1 VNRERVVGRLF
12 FDKKD
17 QELLGIVNDVLS
29 REDVP
34 SLKRLLAPNLHPHGI
49 KEMAASRGLR
59 IAYAVIHLF
68 RSLERGRA
76 ADRLHSL
83 TALRDE
89 VFYTSEGTLRKNTA
103 RVMLQIMKELVR
115 EEDELIQLQLAN
127 DFRKAAAGKPRF
139 LAAQLKKYHLVEMPE
154 QWNQIAFDDHVHD
167 ANTKGRKSATHLIMD
182 AWIKGI
188 RRLTVIYYNHVHP
201 AVAEELLEAA
211 SVMDL
216 EVRVGI
222 EFSARYK
229 GRYVRFI
236 WTPRGFLDS
245 RDFLEFLG
253 QPDTK
258 ALMEEG
264 RQASEFQQRYI
275 LDALVEFNRHHRP
288 GINLELGIELQPL
301 SSEAFQALVGTGQP
315 SLHHLGKLIHDQLLP
330 LFTKRAQ
337 ELRNACTSE
346 DEETLRTNRD
356 LVARMDKLDIE
367 TIIDSY
373 LRPSCNPDL
382 DNPFVPREDDGA
394 PALLRHPPCD
404 LLQRLARIHSGY
416 RVTLNLSNLRAED
429 VLELLHTCG
438 GMITHLEIFNFKEV
452 AYGRARD
459 TLRIL
464 ELQAAI
470 NSGNV
475 VRLKRYI
482 HGLLDALPSSG
493 TQDEQERRKVL
504 NAILLDLERLR
515 GFYRKSKLKSRIGT
529 DSTGGSCRVPGM
541 GLIVRDTLP
550 RRLQRKLDSNLSA
563 QFRVPVS
570 IKVSMRRTAPVPEP
584 GPWLS
589 DRILALVR
597 QIPGFRFL
605 GVEQKEDWV
614 VQEYIPEH
622 PERSNIRTL
631 GGTQTVCGNGL
642 SLECGPQPE
651 QPSRPPLRYLRTPL
665 KNGLKILL
673 GFLPAFTSFL
683 LTKDWWVL
691 AYLGAF
697 IWFGITGIRNIIQS
711 VLGGGGIKR
720 SPLLRWNDYVSWDR
734 LSDSLLYTGFSV
746 PLLDYLV
753 KTLLLDRGMGI
764 TTATNPLALYTVMAL
779 VNGVYITGHNL
790 FRGLPREAAY
800 ANFFRTVLSIPLAV
814 AFNALVGG
822 ILALAGVPAVADTL
836 QRWAAIISKLASD
849 VVAGFIEGLSDRRQN
864 VRMRTLDYER
874 KLKQL
879 YDTYARLE
887 MLYPKEDLLEI
898 LESPKEFIRT
908 ISEEQGEMER
918 VVIVHALDLM
928 HFWMYKPRARSV
940 LRRFM
945 AEMTQDER
953 RVFLLSQY
961 VLQRERE
968 ISQLFLDG
976 LVGRNFSK
984 PLAFYL
990 ARSQEYLDDLH
1001 RMALRYSPAMQA
1013 APARDII

>member
-1 VNRERVVGRLF
+1 
-12 FDKKD
+12 
-17 QELLGIVNDVLS
+17 
-29 REDVP
+29 
-34 SLKRLLAPNLHPHGI
+34 
-49 KEMAASRGLR
+49 
-59 IAYAVIHLF
+59 
-68 RSLERGRA
+68 
-76 ADRLHSL
+76 
-83 TALRDE
+83 
-89 VFYTSEGTLRKNTA
+89 
-103 RVMLQIMKELVR
+103 
-115 EEDELIQLQLAN
+115 
-127 DFRKAAAGKPRF
+127 
-139 LAAQLKKYHLVEMPE
+139 MPE

-201 AVAEELLEAA
+201 SVAEELLEAA
-211 SVMDL
+211 SIMEL

-222 EFSARYK
+222 EFSARHR

-253 QPDTK
+253 EPDTK
-258 ALMEEG
+258 TLMEEG

-275 LDALVEFNRHHRP
+275 FEALAEFNRRHRP
-288 GINLELGIELQPL
+288 LMNQELGIELGPL
-301 SSEAFQALVGTGQP
+301 DSDELLALVGTGQP
-315 SLHHLGKLIHDQLLP
+315 SLHHLGKLIHDHLHPLLVQR
-330 LFTKRAQ
+330 TQ
-337 ELRNACTSE
+337 ELREVCRSGDDQA
-346 DEETLRTNRD
+346 LRESRE
-356 LVARMDKLDIE
+356 LVARMDRLDIE
-367 TIIDSY
+367 MIIDLY
-373 LRPSCNPDL
+373 LRPACNPDL
-382 DNPFVPREDDGA
+382 DNPFVPRDDDDA
-394 PALLRHPPCD
+394 PELLRHTPCD
-404 LLQRLARIHSGY
+404 LLQRLSSIHSGY
-416 RVTLNLSNLRAED
+416 RVTLNLAHLRAED
-429 VLELLHTCG
+429 VLELLHSCR

-475 VRLKRYI
+475 VRLKRYV
-482 HGLLDALPSSG
+482 HGLLRELEGSGLP
-493 TQDEQERRKVL
+493 DEQERRRVL
-504 NAILLDLERLR
+504 EEILHDLERLR
-515 GFYRKSKLKSRIGT
+515 GFYRKTKLKSRIGT
-529 DSTGGSCRVPGM
+529 DSTGGSCRIPGM
-541 GLIVRDTLP
+541 GLVVRDTLP
-550 RRLQRKLDSNLSA
+550 RPAQRELDSKQSG

-570 IKVSMRRTAPVPEP
+570 IKVSLRRTCPAPEP
-584 GPWLS
+584 ETGPGA
-589 DRILALVR
+589 RILAGLR
-597 QIPGFRFL
+597 RIPGLRFL
-605 GVEQKEDWV
+605 GIRLKEDWV
-614 VQEYIPEH
+614 VQEYVPDH

-631 GGTQTVCGNGL
+631 GGTHGVCGNGL
-642 SLECGPQPE
+642 SLECSRKPE
-651 QPSRPPLRYLRTPL
+651 QPGHPRLRYLRTPL

-673 GFLPAFTSFL
+673 GFIPAFLSFL

-697 IWFGITGIRNIIQS
+697 IWFGITGLRNIIQS
-711 VLGGGGIKR
+711 VLGGGGFKR

-753 KTLLLDRGMGI
+753 KTLLLDQGMGI
-764 TTATNPLALYTVMAL
+764 TTGTNPVALYTVMAL
-779 VNGVYITGHNL
+779 VNGVYITGHNI

-800 ANFFRTVLSIPLAV
+800 ANFFRSVLSIPLAV
-814 AFNALVGG
+814 AFNAAAGG
-822 ILALAGVPAVADTL
+822 LLALAGVPSPADTL

-849 VVAGFIEGLSDRRQN
+849 VVAGFIEGLADRRQN
-864 VRMRTLDYER
+864 VRMRTWNYES

-887 MLYPKEDLLEI
+887 MLYPTKDLLKI

-908 ISEEQGEMER
+908 ISTEQRDLER
-918 VVIVHALDLM
+918 VIIVHALDLM

-945 AEMTQDER
+945 AEMTQEER

-961 VLQRERE
+961 VLLRERE

-976 LVGRNFSK
+976 LVGKNFSE

-990 ARSQEYLDDLH
+990 ARSQEYLEDLH
-1001 RMALRYSPAMQA
+1001 RMALRYSPVPHA
-1013 APARDII
+1013 APAKEIV

>member
-1 VNRERVVGRLF
+1 MGGRLF
-12 FDKKD
+12 FDRRD
-17 QELLGIVNDVLS
+17 YELLGIVNDVLS
-29 REDVP
+29 REDIP
-34 SLKRLLAPNLHPHGI
+34 SLKQLLASDLHPHGI

-68 RSLERGRA
+68 RLLERGRA
-76 ADRLHSL
+76 ADRLNSL
-83 TALRDE
+83 RALRDE
-89 VFYTSEGTLRKNTA
+89 VLYTSESTLRKNTA

-115 EEDELIQLQLAN
+115 EEDETTQLQLAN

-139 LAAQLKKYHLVEMPE
+139 IAAQLKQYHLVEMPE

-211 SVMDL
+211 SIMDL

-222 EFSARYK
+222 EYSARHR
-229 GRYVRFI
+229 GQYVRFI

-245 RDFLEFLG
+245 RDFLEFLS

-258 ALMEEG
+258 ELMEAG
-264 RQASEFQQRYI
+264 SQASEFQQRYI
-275 LDALVEFNRHHRP
+275 LDALVEFNRRHRP
-288 GINLELGIELQPL
+288 AINLEFGIELEPL
-301 SSEAFQALVGTGQP
+301 TSSDFLALVGTGQP
-315 SLHHLGKLIHDQLLP
+315 SLHHLGKLIHDQLHPMLV
-330 LFTKRAQ
+330 KRT
-337 ELRNACTSE
+337 EDLRNVCTSE
-346 DEETLRTNRD
+346 DEELLREGID
-356 LVARMDKLDIE
+356 LVARMDRLDIE
-367 TIIDSY
+367 TIIERY

-394 PALLRHPPCD
+394 PELLRHSPCD

-416 RVTLNLSNLRAED
+416 RVTLNLSNLCAED

-470 NSGNV
+470 NSDNV

-482 HGLLDALPSSG
+482 HGLLSTLSQSDMPDDK
-493 TQDEQERRKVL
+493 QRCDVL
-504 NAILLDLERLR
+504 KTILLDLERLR

-550 RRLQRKLDSNLSA
+550 RRIQRELDSNLSK

-570 IKVSMRRTAPVPEP
+570 IKVSLRRTSPVPEVGSEP
-584 GPWLS
+584 ASRL
-589 DRILALVR
+589 LAMIR
-597 QIPGFRFL
+597 QIPGFSFL
-605 GVEQKEDWV
+605 GVERKEDWV
-614 VQEYIPEH
+614 VQEYVPEH

-631 GGTQTVCGNGL
+631 GGTHNTCGNGL
-642 SLECGPQPE
+642 SLECGPKQE
-651 QPSRPPLRYLRTPL
+651 QPRHPPLRYLRTPL

-673 GFLPAFTSFL
+673 GFLPAFLTFL
-683 LTKDWWVL
+683 LTKEWWVL

-697 IWFGITGIRNIIQS
+697 IWFGITGFRNIIQS

-720 SPLLRWNDYVSWDR
+720 SPLLRWNDHVSWDR

-753 KTLLLDRGMGI
+753 KTLLLDQGMGI

-790 FRGLPREAAY
+790 FRGLPKEAAY
-800 ANFFRTVLSIPLAV
+800 TNFFRTVLSIPLAV
-814 AFNALVGG
+814 AFNAIAGG
-822 ILALAGVPAVADTL
+822 MLTAAGVPSVTEAL

-849 VVAGFIEGLSDRRQN
+849 VVAGFIEGLADRRQN
-864 VRMRTLDYER
+864 VRMRTWDYEG

-887 MLYPKEDLLEI
+887 MLYPTEDLLKI

-908 ISEEQGEMER
+908 INKEQGELER

-961 VLQRERE
+961 VLQREKE

-1013 APARDII
+1013 APARNII